1 MIQIWYSII
10 SWHRRKGY
18 IIWLLLFWLLW
29 IGIEF
34 IIHSL
39 ALWESIYSN
48 QFYWDFLEIWAI
60 LFSLYFWSQSIIQ
73 LIDQRLWYIMQ
84 AKRKSIHSILLGT
97 ISGLG
102 TIAIW
107 YLVIWYIWYILFLW
121 PLTLPV
127 LLWLW
132 STIVIV
138 LLTLMLTILLSLLSH
153 NTYLSFISSWILY
166 LVSNSIDFIISN
178 LQYTNTGWILYKI
191 IDIIQYILPHYDLI
205 KSSLSDSNIRNR
217 LLIGHLLYWVVIYII
232 TYVVFYFYYD
242 NSSWKS
248 SLHLIHN

>member
-10 SWHRRKGY
+10 SLHRRKGY

-48 QFYWDFLEIWAI
+48 QFYWNFLEFWAI
-60 LFSLYFWSQSIIQ
+60 LFSLYFWSQSIIEF
-73 LIDQRLWYIMQ
+73 IDQRLWYIMQ

-107 YLVIWYIWYILFLW
+107 YLVIWYIIFMTPY
-121 PLTLPV
+121 LTCIIMIMIYHRYC
-127 LLWLW
+127 
-132 STIVIV
+132 TA
-138 LLTLMLTILLSLLSH
+138 
-153 NTYLSFISSWILY
+153 NTYVNHSFIS
-166 LVSNSIDFIISN
+166 F
-178 LQYTNTGWILYKI
+178 
-191 IDIIQYILPHYDLI
+191 
-205 KSSLSDSNIRNR
+205 KS
-217 LLIGHLLYWVVIYII
+217 
-232 TYVVFYFYYD
+232 
-242 NSSWKS
+242 
-248 SLHLIHN
+248 